1 MARLGLRGSRTS
13 LAFMTPIHSNE
24 APWLSGLRGARANLV
39 PGIVL
44 QLVALALV
52 IGYYF
57 QPSIHAALSL
67 LAQERERAGVMLG
80 ILSTGLCGGILPF
93 LYLHFSPRG
102 PGGAPRY
109 NWAQGAALTAFWAY
123 KGLEVDIWYR
133 IQAHMVGTGHDGVTI
148 AVKVLFDQFGYCPAF
163 AVPVTAAVYQWVD
176 SRFDG
181 RGLLEDIR
189 AGRWYLRKVLPVLS
203 SNMGVWIPA
212 VAIIYALPTPL
223 QLPLQNVILCF
234 YTLVVAHQTRTGG

>member
-1 MARLGLRGSRTS
+1 
-13 LAFMTPIHSNE
+13 MTPIPSNE
-24 APWLSGLRGARANLV
+24 APWQSGLLGARANLV
-39 PGIVL
+39 PGVAL

-57 QPSIHAALSL
+57 QPSIHAALSQ
-67 LAQERERAGVMLG
+67 LAQERERAGVVLG
-80 ILSTGLCGGILPF
+80 ILSTGLCGGVLPF
-93 LYLHFSPRG
+93 LYLHFFTRG
-102 PGGAPRY
+102 RGGVPRY
-109 NWAQGAALTAFWAY
+109 DWGQGAALTAFWAY
-123 KGLEVDIWYR
+123 KGL
-133 IQAHMVGTGHDGVTI
+133 ATI

-181 RGLLEDIR
+181 RVLVEDIR
-189 AGRWYLRKVLPVLS
+189 AGKWYWRKVLPVLL

-234 YTLVVAHQTRTGG
+234 YTLVVAHQTRARQC